1 LQFKHIFGILRENL
15 KKYNTFGISVF
26 CNNIF
31 DVYTESDFADFVKLA
46 KRPYRILGGG
56 SNVLL
61 TQDLNEDI
69 LVNKIKGIKI
79 IEEGDEEVL
88 IEVGGGEIWHQLV
101 MWSAAHNLGGIEN
114 MALIPGSVGAAPIQN
129 IGAYGIEQKDAFVS
143 LRAVDRSTGN
153 IVWFSKEECR
163 FGYRDSIFK
172 NEAKDKYIIVAV
184 QYLLQKNTQPEMGY
198 KDVKE
203 LLSER
208 GIKQPTVLELAQ
220 AVIDIREAKL
230 PNPSVIGNAG
240 SFFKNPVIS
249 LENFESLKNT
259 FPEIPNYPAGEG
271 QIKLAAAWLIDQCG
285 YKGKRHGNTG
295 SYQNQ
300 ALVIVNHGGATGTE
314 IWEYAQMI
322 QQDVKT
328 KFGVE
333 LEAEVNVW

>member
-1 LQFKHIFGILRENL
+1 MLRENL

-26 CNNIF
+26 CNNIYH
-31 DVYTESDFADFVKLA
+31 VYTESDFADYVKLA
-46 KRPYRILGGG
+46 KKPYRILGGG

-69 LVNKIKGIKI
+69 LVNNIKGIQI

-101 MWSAAHNLGGIEN
+101 MWSAAHQLGGIEN

-143 LRAVDRSTGN
+143 LKAIERSTGN
-153 IVWFSKEECR
+153 VVWFTKEQCK

-172 NEAKDKYIIVAV
+172 NEAKDKFIIVAV
-184 QYLLQKNTQPEMGY
+184 QYLLRKNTQPEMGY

-203 LLSER
+203 LLTQR
-208 GIKQPTVLELAQ
+208 GIVNPSVLELAQ

-230 PNPSVIGNAG
+230 PNPAVIGNAG
-240 SFFKNPVIS
+240 SFFKNPVIPLS
-249 LENFESLKNT
+249 QFEKLKYS

-285 YKGKRHGNTG
+285 FKGRRQGNTG

-300 ALVIVNHGGATGTE
+300 ALVIVNHGDASGAE
-314 IWEYAQMI
+314 IWEYAKMI
-322 QQDVKT
+322 QHDVKE

>member
-1 LQFKHIFGILRENL
+1 
-15 KKYNTFGISVF
+15 
-26 CNNIF
+26 
-31 DVYTESDFADFVKLA
+31 
-46 KRPYRILGGG
+46 
-56 SNVLL
+56 
-61 TQDLNEDI
+61 
-69 LVNKIKGIKI
+69 
-79 IEEGDEEVL
+79 
-88 IEVGGGEIWHQLV
+88 
-101 MWSAAHNLGGIEN
+101 
-114 MALIPGSVGAAPIQN
+114 SVGAAPIQN

>member
-1 LQFKHIFGILRENL
+1 MRENL